1 MAQLLVDVTP
11 FKPTIRES
19 KTRPGVFEVEGV
31 MQRAK
36 AENQNGRVYSKDILV
51 REAKKYM
58 EEFVKRGNA
67 FGELDHPE
75 SPVVSLKNAS
85 HVVKDL
91 YWKGDDLMGKVELLN
106 TPAGNIVKE
115 IIKAGHTI
123 GISSRGTGSVHQT
136 NEGQLEVQPD
146 FELVCW
152 DFVSNPS
159 THGAFMNPIALQE
172 GKIKVSKYQNLDSI
186 IISQEKEWESFR
198 VVAGNLVNL
207 KVE

>member
-11 FKPTIRES
+11 FRPTIKES

-58 EEFVKRGNA
+58 EEFVKNGNA

-85 HVVKDL
+85 HIVKDL

-123 GISSRGTGSVHQT
+123 GISSRGTGSVNQT
-136 NEGQLEVQPD
+136 NEGTLEVQPD
-146 FELVCW
+146 FDLVCW

-172 GKIKVSKYQNLDSI
+172 GKVKVSKYHNLDSI
-186 IISQEKEWESFR
+186 INDILR
-198 VVAGNLVNL
+198 A
-207 KVE
+207 

>member
-11 FKPTIRES
+11 FRPTITES
-19 KTRPGVFEVEGV
+19 KTKPGVFEVEGV
-31 MQRAK
+31 MQRAS
-36 AENQNGRVYSKDILV
+36 AENQNGRVYKKEILERECSKYV
-51 REAKKYM
+51 K
-58 EEFVKRGNA
+58 EFVKRGNA

-91 YWKGDDLMGKVELLN
+91 WWKGDDLMGKVELLN

-123 GISSRGTGSVHQT
+123 GISSRGTGSVQQT
-136 NEGQLEVQPD
+136 NEGTLEVQPD

-172 GKIKVSKYQNLDSI
+172 GKIKVSKYSNLDSI
-186 IISQEKEWESFR
+186 INDILR
-198 VVAGNLVNL
+198 A
-207 KVE
+207 

>member
-31 MQRAK
+31 MQRAQS
-36 AENQNGRVYSKDILV
+36 ENQNGRVYSKDILV
-51 REAKKYM
+51 REAKKYVD
-58 EEFVKRGNA
+58 EFVKRGNA

-85 HVVKDL
+85 HIVKEL

-123 GISSRGTGSVHQT
+123 GISSRGTGSVNQT

-159 THGAFMNPIALQE
+159 THGAFMNPVSLQE
-172 GKIKVSKYQNLDSI
+172 GKVKVSKYQNLDSVI
-186 IISQEKEWESFR
+186 NDILR
-198 VVAGNLVNL
+198 A
-207 KVE
+207 

>member
-11 FKPTIRES
+11 FRPTIRES
-19 KTRPGVFEVEGV
+19 KNKPGVFEVEGV

-36 AENQNGRVYSKDILV
+36 AQNQNGRVYSKSILE
-51 REAKKYM
+51 RECKKYIQ
-58 EEFVKRGNA
+58 EFVDRGNA

-85 HVVKDL
+85 HIVKEL
-91 YWKGDDLMGKVELLN
+91 WWKGDDLMGRVELLN

-123 GISSRGTGSVHQT
+123 GISSRGTGSVQQT

-159 THGAFMNPIALQE
+159 THGAFMNPISLQE
-172 GKIKVSKYQNLDSI
+172 GKVNVSKYQNLDSI
-186 IISQEKEWESFR
+186 INDILR
-198 VVAGNLVNL
+198 A
-207 KVE
+207 

>member
-11 FKPTIRES
+11 FKSVLRES

-58 EEFVKRGNA
+58 EEFVKNGNA

-123 GISSRGTGSVHQT
+123 GISSRGTGSVDQT
-136 NEGQLEVQPD
+136 NEGHLEVQDD
-146 FELVCW
+146 FDLVCW

-159 THGAFMNPIALQE
+159 THGAFMNPISLQE
-172 GKIKVSKYQNLDSI
+172 GKAAVSKYLNLDSI
-186 IISQEKEWESFR
+186 INDI
-198 VVAGNLVNL
+198 L
-207 KVE
+207 KN

>member
-11 FKPTIRES
+11 FRPTIRES

-85 HVVKDL
+85 HIVKEL

-123 GISSRGTGSVHQT
+123 GISSRGTGSVQQT

-159 THGAFMNPIALQE
+159 THGAFMNPISLQE
-172 GKIKVSKYQNLDSI
+172 GKVKVSKYQNLDSI
-186 IISQEKEWESFR
+186 INDILR
-198 VVAGNLVNL
+198 A
-207 KVE
+207 